1 MSRFKES
8 KIMEHDER
16 LEHLE
21 HNTEFL
27 KNKIEKKEKEKWKQ
41 TNFTVVAIEFNEE
54 KYKQG
59 EAEVNRNLSKGL
71 VIHNDYK
78 TDSGIVIFMC
88 KWKKIPNE
96 DCK

>member
-1 MSRFKES
+1 MSRSKES

-16 LEHLE
+16 LENLE
-21 HNTEFL
+21 S
-27 KNKIEKKEKEKWKQ
+27 KIEKKDNEKWKQ
-41 TNFTVVAIEFNEE
+41 TDFRVVAIEFNEE

-88 KWKKIPNE
+88 RWKKVTRENYE
-96 DCK
+96 

>member
-1 MSRFKES
+1 MSRYEES

-21 HNTEFL
+21 S
-27 KNKIEKKEKEKWKQ
+27 KIEKKDKERWKQ